1 MHHNH
6 CTAAMLLLSSQ
17 QPTTTRKDVTF
28 CACDKYHMAL
38 VIISHLRQN
47 ILLTVCREINKPQI
61 RFNTISA
68 AENC

>member
-6 CTAAMLLLSSQ
+6 CTVAMLLLSRQ
-17 QPTTTRKDVTF
+17 QPTRKDVTF

-61 RFNTISA
+61 RFKTISA